1 MPGYRVHICSF
12 SGNAFDRLTSRER
25 GNFDRV
31 RAAVLEDGGFSA
43 FDATE
48 TARVARV
55 FDRLGADP
63 TLVMTSD
70 CYPWVKVEAR
80 A

>member
-1 MPGYRVHICSF
+1 MQGHVCSF
-12 SGNAFDRLTSRER
+12 SGNAFDRLTPRER
-25 GNFDRV
+25 GDFDRV

-43 FDATE
+43 FDASATPRI
-48 TARVARV
+48 ARI
-55 FDRLGADP
+55 FDRLDADP
-63 TLVMTSD
+63 SLVMTSD